1 MSKFLRKM
9 ERMSAKPEDFK
20 SSKTVTTVVTVP
32 TVVTKPTVAKVTTV
46 VPVRAR
52 NVQHA
57 HTVWE
62 QQLYEALW
70 KEASPVGQEY
80 RELSMGYRHIAALT
94 GLSLRTVQRNMKYLE
109 QKFALEPVG
118 RYDPDTKTPK
128 TYRIYSYR
136 EILARRREAGKEWVI
151 INRQGVE
158 LVGSSAG
165 AESQEPPSSTTV
177 ATVTTVATKPTAT
190 VAKVTTADSRHG
202 DDSFRAER
210 KESSQPSSSGVLIV
224 IDKVRKYLAVDD
236 DVVRMVIRQC
246 RRNDPECTHE
256 EIAEFAAVSAAK
268 IARQRNVDNPAG
280 LLISQVPKFFP
291 GSELQTYRVRKAR
304 ELAESKEVARKV
316 LDDPES
322 AQDARDWA
330 QAVLADSKG

>member
-20 SSKTVTTVVTVP
+20 PAMTETTVVTVP
-32 TVVTKPTVAKVTTV
+32 TVVTKTTVARVPTV

-70 KEASPVGQEY
+70 REASPAGQEY
-80 RELSMGYRHIAALT
+80 RQLSMGYRHIAALT

-136 EILARRREAGKEWVI
+136 EILARRRKAGKEWVI

-165 AESQEPPSSTTV
+165 AESQESPPSVTTV
-177 ATVTTVATKPTAT
+177 ATVTTVVTKPTDT

-202 DDSFRAER
+202 DDSFREEG

-224 IDKVRKYLAVDD
+224 IDRVRKYLAVDD

-246 RRNDPECTHE
+246 RRNDPDCTHD

-280 LLISQVPKFFP
+280 LLISQAPKFFP
-291 GSELQTYRVRKAR
+291 GSELQAYRARKAQ
-304 ELAESKEVARKV
+304 EGPGSLQARGASTEG
-316 LDDPES
+316 LGRS
-322 AQDARDWA
+322 
-330 QAVLADSKG
+330 